1 MGQLGFF
8 DLNRRYESL
17 DKKSDPLAV
26 IAAMVP
32 FESFRPKLKAA
43 LIKGE
48 LRKSDAERKSSAG
61 RKPWDEVVI
70 FKALV
75 LQALYNLSDDQAEY
89 QLRDRFSFMRFLGL
103 GLEDAVPDAK
113 TLWLYREALA
123 KAGAVEELFDLFDG
137 FLKIKG
143 YLARGGQII
152 DATIVSAPKQ
162 HNSREDNETIKEG
175 KMPEDWKSKPAKN
188 RQKDKDARWTK
199 KHERSYFGY
208 KNHIGVDRRHKFVRR
223 YVVSDASVHDSQKFE
238 DVLDTSNTASD
249 VWADSAYRSDEIEE
263 KLAERGLKS
272 RIHHRAY
279 RNRKLS
285 EAQKAANMTRSK
297 VRARVEHVFG
307 DQKNGMG
314 AELVRTIGIVRA
326 RCKIGMLPFPVIF
339 RDDTWWNASTGEEL
353 DTFIAGW
360 RPVRK
365 CRMTM
370 RIDTSSSRPRIGMG
384 RVFRLAWMR
393 RVLPAHLKP
402 RACARFCHSII
413 IVKSSLSRQTNPM
426 P

>member
-8 DLNRRYESL
+8 DLSRRYEGL
-17 DKKSDPLAV
+17 DVKDDPLVA

-32 FESFRPKLKAA
+32 WESLRPKLKAS
-43 LIKGE
+43 LITGG
-48 LRKSDAERKSSAG
+48 LRASDVARKSPAG

-89 QLRDRFSFMRFLGL
+89 QLRDRLSFMRFLGL

-137 FLKIKG
+137 FLKDKG
-143 YLARGGQII
+143 YLAMGGQII

-162 HNSREDNETIKEG
+162 HNSREENETVKEG
-175 KMPEDWKSKPAKN
+175 ETPEDWKSKPAKN

-238 DVLDTSNTASD
+238 DVLEQQPSD
-249 VWADSAYRSDEIEE
+249 VWADSAYRSQQIEE
-263 KLAERGLKS
+263 KLGRRGLKS
-272 RIHHRAY
+272 RIHRRAY

-285 EAQKAANMTRSK
+285 EAQKAANTTRSK

-307 DQKNGMG
+307 DQKNAMG
-314 AELVRTIGIVRA
+314 AEIVRTIGIVRA
-326 RCKIGMLPFPVIF
+326 RCKIGMTDLVY
-339 RDDTWWNASTGEEL
+339 N
-353 DTFIAGW
+353 
-360 RPVRK
+360 
-365 CRMTM
+365 
-370 RIDTSSSRPRIGMG
+370 
-384 RVFRLAWMR
+384 MR
-393 RVLPAHLKP
+393 RFIFLERMAEV
-402 RACARFCHSII
+402 AR
-413 IVKSSLSRQTNPM
+413 
-426 P
+426 